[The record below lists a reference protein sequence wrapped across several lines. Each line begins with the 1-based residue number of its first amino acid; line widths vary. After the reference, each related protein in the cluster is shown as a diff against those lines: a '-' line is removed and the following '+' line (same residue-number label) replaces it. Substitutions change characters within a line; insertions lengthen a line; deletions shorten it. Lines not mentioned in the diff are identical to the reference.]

1 MKKDKKEKITFK
13 KVILNGNFIVS
24 FLVAIAIVFSPD
36 AGAIGLP
43 LSLFLF
49 PAFIMLIANI
59 ILFIWHL
66 IKFNKTKIVR
76 SLSIPLIIILS
87 FVLNNLLTTKG
98 VKDLK
103 NYSVKLQKACELN
116 KKCPNI
122 NPPWTKD
129 WGQIRISANEF
140 SLSLTHWEDYWFING
155 GYNKDLI
162 MEIAPDHGERSKF
175 IYKNNEW
182 VKIK

>member
-1 MKKDKKEKITFK
+1 MKKDKKEKIKFK

-66 IKFNKTKIVR
+66 IKFNKTKR
-76 SLSIPLIIILS
+76 LS
-87 FVLNNLLTTKG
+87 N
-98 VKDLK
+98 
-103 NYSVKLQKACELN
+103 
-116 KKCPNI
+116 
-122 NPPWTKD
+122 
-129 WGQIRISANEF
+129 
-140 SLSLTHWEDYWFING
+140 
-155 GYNKDLI
+155 
-162 MEIAPDHGERSKF
+162 
-175 IYKNNEW
+175 
-182 VKIK
+182 